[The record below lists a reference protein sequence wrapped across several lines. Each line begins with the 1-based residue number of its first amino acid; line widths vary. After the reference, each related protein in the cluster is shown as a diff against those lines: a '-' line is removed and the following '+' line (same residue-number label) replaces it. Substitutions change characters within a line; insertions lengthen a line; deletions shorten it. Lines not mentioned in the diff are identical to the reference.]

1 MTDLIDHIHAVKRIR
16 AGFPSFDISSSVS
29 YMDSQKQRR
38 EAHDKA
44 IAEIT
49 ATMPKVKITE
59 RGDMTRVSIAGIR
72 STSTS
77 GLDGALSNWVAAA
90 YRHLDKG
97 GAA

>member
-16 AGFPSFDISSSVS
+16 SGFPPWDNSSSVS
-29 YMDSQKQRR
+29 YMENRQKRD
-38 EAHDKA
+38 EAHKKA
-44 IAEIT
+44 IAEIS

-59 RGDMTRVSIAGIR
+59 RGDMTRVSIAGVR

-77 GLDGALSNWVAAA
+77 GLDGALSNWIAAA

>member
-1 MTDLIDHIHAVKRIR
+1 MTDLIDHIHTVKRLR
-16 AGFPSFDISSSVS
+16 AGFPQTDASSSVS
-29 YMDSQKQRR
+29 YFVSR
-38 EAHDKA
+38 EKLRNAHDQA

-72 STSTS
+72 ATSTS
-77 GLDGALSNWVAAA
+77 GLDGALSNWIAAA
-90 YRHLDKG
+90 YRYLDKG

>member
-1 MTDLIDHIHAVKRIR
+1 MTDLLDHILAVKRLR
-16 AGFPSFDISSSVS
+16 AGFPKWDSSSCAAYLES
-29 YMDSQKQRR
+29 R
-38 EAHDKA
+38 EKLRAAYDKA
-44 IAEIT
+44 IAEISK
-49 ATMPKVKITE
+49 TMPKVKITE

-77 GLDGALSNWVAAA
+77 GLDGALSNWIAAA